1 MGVATFTGRG
11 KKPVAALLHHTCHPV
26 HWNPLRT
33 VHADWPG
40 RWAEYVRR
48 DLLPDAT
55 PLVVNGCCGN
65 VHHHDI
71 FNPTR
76 EDTSESMGR
85 LLTESTKQALA
96 KPHAVKRPRLAW
108 RSETI
113 RIPWRE
119 FPAGTFAKAR
129 ALIEAN
135 PEPMWKTAAK
145 DAVDWDW
152 CFAAALLDV
161 ERLMQESDGFDYE
174 IQAVSIGDLAVLV
187 VPGEPFVEAQLEIKR
202 RSPFAR
208 TFVAHMS
215 NGYAGYVPTPLALRG
230 GGYETRPSIA
240 SRLCTEAL
248 AMITMASVG
257 VLDRL
262 AADAARA

>member
-1 MGVATFTGRG
+1 M
-11 KKPVAALLHHTCHPV
+11 
-26 HWNPLRT
+26 
-33 VHADWPG
+33 
-40 RWAEYVRR
+40 
-48 DLLPDAT
+48 
-55 PLVVNGCCGN
+55 
-65 VHHHDI
+65 
-71 FNPTR
+71 
-76 EDTSESMGR
+76 
-85 LLTESTKQALA
+85 
-96 KPHAVKRPRLAW
+96 
-108 RSETI
+108 I

-119 FPAGTFAKAR
+119 FPAGTFANAR
-129 ALIEAN
+129 ALIDAN
-135 PEPMWKTAAK
+135 PEPLWKTAAK
-145 DAVDWDW
+145 DAVEWDW

-174 IQAVSIGDLAVLV
+174 IQAVAIGDLAVLV

-248 AMITMASVG
+248 AMITIASVG

-262 AADAARA
+262 AADMVRG